1 MVPWVEG
8 GGEEGCREAGSLRRG
23 GRGSFL
29 TILVVAVAVAVAVAM
44 VGRFSVRGGIFFF
57 FLMIFLWFWVLVFE
71 VKKTVT
77 QIKETRE
84 TALIIMKQNWVKE
97 VLLCLVLLDWYEL
110 KVYCL
115 IFSGKVLRK
124 RNKRAGSEGSVRL
137 DFCRFF
143 LVLLKTLGHFAV
155 FVIKF
160 QEDFGLCLCLRFI
173 ERLGVD

>member
-1 MVPWVEG
+1 MESG
-8 GGEEGCREAGSLRRG
+8 TLSRRRRRRG
-23 GRGSFL
+23 LPWSRVVAPRRQRLFLDNIGGSCGCGCGHGGSFQCPW
-29 TILVVAVAVAVAVAM
+29 
-44 VGRFSVRGGIFFF
+44 RHFFF
-57 FLMIFLWFWVLVFE
+57 FLMLFLWFWVLVFE

-77 QIKETRE
+77 QIKETRK

-97 VLLCLVLLDWYEL
+97 VLLCFVLLDWYEL

-115 IFSGKVLRK
+115 IFSGKVLRR

-143 LVLLKTLGHFAV
+143 LVLLKALGHFAV